1 MTLMARGRLRD
12 FNGPDARD
20 HRESLTWGFVVERVT
35 GIEPALSAWEVC
47 GAADLSPADSMTC
60 GPLGVLPAGD
70 RDYPRLLIRPGT

>member
-1 MTLMARGRLRD
+1 MAPVRRSSAAAGDTCALI
-12 FNGPDARD
+12 
-20 HRESLTWGFVVERVT
+20 WGFLAEWVERVT